1 MCVPEGQLQK
11 GAGKMMEDIT
21 KQEYSAWLEE
31 SLKTVLDFKPT
42 SICIV
47 ATAED
52 GTTKTGYFNSTG
64 QDKAVFAANIMS
76 DVVID
81 IIEINANKIK
91 GILDEAEQG
100 G

>member
-1 MCVPEGQLQK
+1 
-11 GAGKMMEDIT
+11 MEDIT

-64 QDKAVFAANIMS
+64 QDKAIFAANIMS
-76 DVVID
+76 DIVMD
-81 IIEINANKIK
+81 IIEINANKIR

>member
-1 MCVPEGQLQK
+1 
-11 GAGKMMEDIT
+11 MEDIT

-52 GTTKTGYFNSTG
+52 GKTKTGYFNSTG
-64 QDKAVFAANIMS
+64 QDKAIFAANIMS
-76 DVVID
+76 DVVMD
-81 IIEINANKIK
+81 IIKINAREIK
-91 GILDEAEQG
+91 GLLDETEQG

>member
-1 MCVPEGQLQK
+1 
-11 GAGKMMEDIT
+11 MEDIT

-31 SLKTVLDFKPT
+31 SLKTVLGFKPS

-64 QDKAVFAANIMS
+64 QDKAIFAANIMS
-76 DVVID
+76 DVVMV
-81 IIEINANKIK
+81 IIEINARKIK
-91 GILDEAEQG
+91 GLLEETEQG

>member
-1 MCVPEGQLQK
+1 
-11 GAGKMMEDIT
+11 MMGDIT
-21 KQEYSAWLEE
+21 KQEYSTWLEE
-31 SLKTVLDFKPT
+31 FLKTVLEFKPS

-64 QDKAVFAANIMS
+64 QDKAIFAANIMS
-76 DVVID
+76 DVVMD
-81 IIEINANKIK
+81 IVKINAREIR
-91 GILDEAEQG
+91 GLLDETEQG